1 MALNHMSDVGPP
13 VHGVGIDPRVSS
25 LGRLRGAKEAF
36 MVIHVTPEIEA
47 DIRQRIE
54 SGEYADESEV
64 VRKALRTL
72 QASEERIRE
81 IRTSIE
87 RGMAEIERGG
97 GYEWTPELME
107 EIRREADEMIRLGR
121 LPKPDVCP

>member
-1 MALNHMSDVGPP
+1 MTDVGPP
-13 VHGVGIDPRVSS
+13 VHGAGNDPRVSS

-47 DIRQRIE
+47 DIRQRVE

-64 VRKALRTL
+64 VRKALHTL
-72 QASEERIRE
+72 RAREERIRE
-81 IRTSIE
+81 IRASIE
-87 RGMAEIERGG
+87 KGLAELERGE

-107 EIRREADEMIRLGR
+107 EISREADEMIRLGR

>member
-1 MALNHMSDVGPP
+1 
-13 VHGVGIDPRVSS
+13 
-25 LGRLRGAKEAF
+25 

-81 IRTSIE
+81 IRASIE
-87 RGMAEIERGG
+87 EGMAEIEDGG

>member
-1 MALNHMSDVGPP
+1 MSDVEPP
-13 VHGVGIDPRVSS
+13 VDGAGNDPRVSS